1 MISPVYY
8 YIFNSLTVASDVNF
22 SEYSCLIVVVL
33 SYGEFENIVY
43 GVDSKF
49 SYQQLI
55 SPFQSSK
62 TPTLLDTPKFFIIQV
77 RFYTM
82 YSFYI
87 LKNRVESVLIS
98 YMKFL
103 TYVGFYG

>member
-1 MISPVYY
+1 
-8 YIFNSLTVASDVNF
+8 VASDVNF

-33 SYGEFENIVY
+33 SYGESENIVY
-43 GVDSKF
+43 GVDGKF

-55 SPFQSSK
+55 SPFQYPK
-62 TPTLLDTPKFFIIQV
+62 IPTLFDTPKFFIIQV

-87 LKNRVESVLIS
+87 LTCRRETVLI
-98 YMKFL
+98 L
-103 TYVGFYG
+103 T